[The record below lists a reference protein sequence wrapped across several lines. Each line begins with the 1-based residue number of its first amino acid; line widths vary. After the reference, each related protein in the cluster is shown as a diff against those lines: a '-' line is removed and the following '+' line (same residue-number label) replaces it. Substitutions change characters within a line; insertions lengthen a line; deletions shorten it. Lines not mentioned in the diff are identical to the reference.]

1 MIFISMW
8 IVGSSSYYIILFQ
21 MKYFSGDFFVNIV
34 ATVLSE
40 MIAYYVGGLLYDRI
54 GIKST
59 YLISYSI
66 GVVGCLSYVLLSTTY
81 PFLIPLLLL
90 SSAYGFCQACMV
102 NWLSNASLFPVIY
115 ASSTNGMCS
124 FFSRLASIMS
134 P

>member
-1 MIFISMW
+1 MIFITMW
-8 IVGSSSYYIILFQ
+8 IVGSFAYFMILFQ
-21 MKYFSGDFFVNIV
+21 MKYISGDFFVNIV
-34 ATVLSE
+34 TTSLSE
-40 MIAYYVGGLLYDRI
+40 MTAYYVGGLLYDRI

-81 PFLIPLLLL
+81 PFLVPLLLL